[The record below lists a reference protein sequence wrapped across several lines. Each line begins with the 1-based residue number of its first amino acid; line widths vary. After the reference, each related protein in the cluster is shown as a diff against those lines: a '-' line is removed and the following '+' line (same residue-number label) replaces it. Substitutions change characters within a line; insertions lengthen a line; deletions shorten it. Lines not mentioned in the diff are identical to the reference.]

1 MSEIFVCENYLK
13 VAHSCRTALK
23 GKTILIAAVKE
34 LLRDKKLER
43 FEINIIDMG
52 QLIIHKDYLR

>member
-1 MSEIFVCENYLK
+1 MSEIFACENYLK
-13 VAHSCRTALK
+13 VAPSCRTALK

-52 QLIIHKDYLR
+52 LR

>member
-1 MSEIFVCENYLK
+1 MCENYLK

-23 GKTILIAAVKE
+23 GKTTILIAAVKE

-52 QLIIHKDYLR
+52 LIIIHKDYLR